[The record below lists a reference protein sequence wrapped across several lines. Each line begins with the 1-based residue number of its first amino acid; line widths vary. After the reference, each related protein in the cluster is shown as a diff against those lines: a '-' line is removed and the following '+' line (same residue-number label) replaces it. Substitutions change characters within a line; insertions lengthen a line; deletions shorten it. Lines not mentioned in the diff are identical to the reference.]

1 MLAALVVVS
10 VGSPSLAPP
19 QPAASRLP
27 AADLNL
33 VLQAPITTW
42 DEAIPL
48 GNGLLGGL
56 LWGEATR
63 LRISLDRGD
72 LWDERPADGVEWDRF
87 NYRTMRELVA
97 AGRNDEF
104 NRIFDKP
111 YDGLHPTK
119 LPAGR
124 VESRAAR
131 GPRVDIVRAEPG
143 DRRGT
148 RAHRHG
154 SDHRLLQCHRAGGA
168 RTHPRHQRAG
178 IRGQASGQPRKAR
191 VRGRRVGRAG
201 GRTLV
206 PAGDGRWPAVLRVRG
221 VEAPAGRH
229 APGADGDHVP

>member
-1 MLAALVVVS
+1 MRLTQMLAALVAVVI
-10 VGSPSLAPP
+10 GSPSPAPP

-33 VLQAPITTW
+33 VLKAPITTW

-56 LWGEATR
+56 LWGEDTR

-97 AGRNDEF
+97 AGDNDEF

-111 YDGLHPTK
+111 YAGPHPTK

-124 VESRAAR
+124 VEITLPAGLELTSFELNLAT
-131 GPRVDIVRAEPG
+131 AEG
-143 DRRGT
+143 
-148 RAHRHG
+148 RAHTANG
-154 SDHRLLQCHRAGGA
+154 VDHRLLQCHRAGGA
-168 RTHPRHQRAG
+168 RPHPWRRRAG
-178 IRGQASGQPRKAR
+178 IRGQAFGQYRHAR
-191 VRGRRVGRAG
+191 VRGRRAG
-201 GRTLV
+201 
-206 PAGDGRWPAVLRVRG
+206 
-221 VEAPAGRH
+221 
-229 APGADGDHVP
+229 